1 MHCSLC
7 QAETKVL
14 ESRSVGT
21 ENIVRRRRQC
31 LSSKCSK
38 RFTTYERIEMPV
50 LQVLK
55 NDGTLESFRYEK
67 LLDGILRATKKTS
80 MTQLQSEELARKIKK
95 EIFALGK
102 TQVKSRKIG
111 AVVIEHLARE
121 NKVAYLRFVSVYRRL
136 KTVASFE
143 KELISIKK

>member
-1 MHCSLC
+1 MHCSSC

-14 ESRSVGT
+14 ESRSGGA
-21 ENIVRRRRQC
+21 ENTVRRRRQC
-31 LSSKCSK
+31 LKCLK
-38 RFTTYERIEMPV
+38 RFTTYERMETPV
-50 LQVLK
+50 LQVIK

-80 MTQLQSEELARKIKK
+80 MTQIQSEELARKIKK
-95 EIFALGK
+95 EIFSLGK
-102 TQVKSRKIG
+102 SQVKSRKIG
-111 AVVIEHLARE
+111 AIVIKHLANE

>member
-1 MHCSLC
+1 MRCSSC

-14 ESRSVGT
+14 ESRSGGV
-21 ENIVRRRRQC
+21 ENTVRRRRQC
-31 LSSKCSK
+31 LKCPK
-38 RFTTYERIEMPV
+38 RFTTYERMETPV
-50 LQVLK
+50 LQVIK

-80 MTQLQSEELARKIKK
+80 MTQMQSEELARKIKK
-95 EIFALGK
+95 EIFSLGK
-102 TQVKSRKIG
+102 SQVKSRKIG
-111 AVVIEHLARE
+111 AIVIKHLANE